1 MINFLKWQNY
11 GLFLFIA
18 LFFVFAGVFAYKR
31 ATTGSAFLYS
41 VDFTGGTQVLL
52 RFSKQVSSAEVVKVL
67 EANNFPQP
75 VIREFSKTELLVRV
89 AKHDA
94 NVEGTAQGIK
104 RVLKENL
111 ADNDVEIRQVDSVG
125 AGVGQSLWW
134 SSLYAFVAGLAIM
147 LVYIL
152 TRFWS
157 FGFAFGAVGSLTHDA
172 FVILLFCLL
181 FNYEISA
188 GVIAAILTVLGYSIN
203 DTIIIFARI
212 RENMAKAAR
221 TTPIST
227 VVNTSINETLRRT
240 LLTTVSTVIVL
251 VPLILFGG
259 EVLRTL
265 SILLMVG
272 FIFGTYSSIYIAS
285 PLMLLFT
292 KKHAQL

>member
-1 MINFLKWQNY
+1 MINFLRWQNY
-11 GLFLFIA
+11 GLCFFIA
-18 LFFVFAGVFAYKR
+18 LFVVFAGVFTYKR
-31 ATTGSAFLYS
+31 ITTGSAFLYS
-41 VDFTGGTQVLL
+41 VDFTGGTQVIVK
-52 RFSKQVSSAEVVKVL
+52 FSQPVSTIDVIKIL
-67 EANNFPQP
+67 EDNNFAQP
-75 VIREFSKTELLVRV
+75 IIREFSKSELLIRV
-89 AKHDA
+89 SDHTEDVKDTAA
-94 NVEGTAQGIK
+94 NLKQMLETRLVGTT
-104 RVLKENL
+104 
-111 ADNDVEIRQVDSVG
+111 VEIKQVDSIG
-125 AGVGQSLWW
+125 AGVGKSLWW
-134 SSLYAFVAGLAIM
+134 SSLYAIAAGLAIM

-157 FGFAFGAVGSLTHDA
+157 IGFALGAVGSLTHDA
-172 FVILLFCLL
+172 IAMLLFCLL

-212 RENMAKAAR
+212 RENMGKATR
-221 TTPIST
+221 TTSLPHI
-227 VVNTSINETLRRT
+227 VNTSINETLRRT

-292 KKHAQL
+292 KKHA

>member
-1 MINFLKWQNY
+1 MINFLRWQNY
-11 GLFLFIA
+11 GLFLFVA
-18 LFFVFAGVFAYKR
+18 LFFAFAGVFTYKR
-31 ATTGSAFLYS
+31 VTTGTGFLYS

-52 RFSKQVSSAEVVKVL
+52 RFSKPVSSMDIIKAL
-67 EANNFPQP
+67 EENNFAQP
-75 VIREFSKTELLVRV
+75 VIREFSSSELLIRV
-89 AKHDA
+89 AEHAEDVK
-94 NVEGTAQGIK
+94 GTAENIK
-104 RVLKENL
+104 HALEQKL
-111 ADNDVEIRQVDSVG
+111 GDTTIEIRQVDSVG
-125 AGVGQSLWW
+125 AGVGKSLWW
-134 SSLYAFVAGLAIM
+134 SSVCAIAAGLAIM

-157 FGFAFGAVGSLTHDA
+157 IGFAFGAVGSLTHDA
-172 FVILLFCLL
+172 LVMLLFCLI

-212 RENMAKAAR
+212 RENMQKSSRGASLSQ
-221 TTPIST
+221 I
-227 VVNTSINETLRRT
+227 VNTSINETLRRT

-292 KKHAQL
+292 KKHA